1 MKYRLIL
8 KANPVDRTAPK
19 RYYANA
25 VTEESI
31 SLQLFAGQIAGR
43 SSLTRGD
50 IENVLENFLDELP
63 LFLMMGHSIKL
74 GTFGTLRLTLS
85 SEGALTEDEFTVEMI
100 RGVHVVFT
108 PSPEFKRALL
118 SIKYEKEKNS

>member
-1 MKYRLIL
+1 MKYKLIL
-8 KANPVDRTAPK
+8 KANPVDRTASK

-50 IENVLENFLDELP
+50 IENVLE
-63 LFLMMGHSIKL
+63 LFSI
-74 GTFGTLRLTLS
+74 RN
-85 SEGALTEDEFTVEMI
+85 AAV
-100 RGVHVVFT
+100 
-108 PSPEFKRALL
+108 
-118 SIKYEKEKNS
+118 SI